1 MALIN
6 IDGDPW
12 LTELDACENLSNDI
26 QSQLAARNRENS
38 LSREYS
44 VISGTVRVRLKQLG
58 SELDQLVRKLGLISS
73 TLTSGEAERRQRR
86 IEALQSKLIQLQRQ
100 FQYVEPAAA
109 RSALFETST
118 SNGRGGRGGI
128 SFAGEDDDDDPALI
142 PSSNNYSVAE
152 LRSQQTRI
160 LEDQNEG
167 LEALSQV
174 IARQK
179 ELATRIG
186 GEVDRHND
194 ILDDLA
200 QTMETTDGRINRETR
215 QIGTITTQDSTWGYW
230 TVIGLLFVAIVIV
243 GIL

>member
-26 QSQLAARNRENS
+26 QSQLAARNRENQ
-38 LSREYS
+38 LSREYG
-44 VISGTVRVRLKQLG
+44 VLSGTVRVRLKQLG
-58 SELDQLVRKLGLISS
+58 SELDQLTRKLGLISN
-73 TLTSGEAERRQRR
+73 TLTSGEAERRQRK

-100 FQYVEPAAA
+100 FTYVEPSVA
-109 RSALFETST
+109 RSALFETGS
-118 SNGRGGRGGI
+118 SNRSRGA
-128 SFAGEDDDDDPALI
+128 FADDDDDDEPALI
-142 PSSNNYSVAE
+142 PSQSNYTVAD

-200 QTMETTDGRINRETR
+200 QTMETTDGRINRETH

-230 TVIGLLFVAIVIV
+230 IVIGLLFVAIVLT
-243 GIL
+243 GIF

>member
-38 LSREYS
+38 LSREYG
-44 VISGTVRVRLKQLG
+44 VLSGTVRVRLKQLG
-58 SELDQLVRKLGLISS
+58 SELDQLTRKLGLISN

-109 RSALFETST
+109 RSALFETG
-118 SNGRGGRGGI
+118 SNSRGRGVA
-128 SFAGEDDDDDPALI
+128 FADEDDDVPALI
-142 PSSNNYSVAE
+142 PSQSNYTVGD

-215 QIGTITTQDSTWGYW
+215 QIGAITTQDSTWGYW
-230 TVIGLLFVAIVIV
+230 IVIGVLFVAIVLV
-243 GIL
+243 GIF

>member
-26 QSQLAARNRENS
+26 QSQLAARNQENQ
-38 LSREYS
+38 LSREYG
-44 VISGTVRVRLKQLG
+44 ILSGTVRVRLKQLG
-58 SELDQLVRKLGLISS
+58 GELEQLNRKLGLISNS
-73 TLTSGEAERRQRR
+73 LTSGEAERRQRR

-100 FQYVEPAAA
+100 FAYVEPAAA
-109 RSALFETST
+109 RTALFETN
-118 SNGRGGRGGI
+118 SNNRARGT
-128 SFAGEDDDDDPALI
+128 FADDDDDPALI
-142 PSSNNYSVAE
+142 PSNSSYTVDD
-152 LRSQQTRI
+152 LRSQQSRI
-160 LEDQNEG
+160 LEDQNQG

-179 ELATRIG
+179 VLATRIG

-200 QTMETTDGRINRETR
+200 QTMETTDVRINSETR
-215 QIGTITTQDSTWGYW
+215 QIGTISTQDRTWGYW
-230 TVIGLLFVAIVIV
+230 TVIGLLFVAIIVV